1 MLAGEGAAAPTSADA
16 AVSAIARHGIEDDR
30 AFLAVATA
38 KIRGGQAAGAAIAH
52 QVHGAMGFTREYG
65 LQHRTRRLWTWCDEF
80 DPETVW
86 AIFPHIA
93 HQPRHDNPG
102 GDTLNREFQIEL
114 GRRFHRLH
122 EGGTFLMPNAWDTGS
137 ALLLETVGFEALGT
151 TSAGIAYSL
160 GKPDA
165 TGALA
170 IDEALDET
178 ARIAGAVSVPVNMDA
193 ENGYS
198 ESPDAVAE
206 CIRQCIEAGAV
217 GAGIEDYTQDPARP
231 LYDRALAVE
240 RIRAAREAADASGVP
255 FVLTA
260 RAECYLYRVPGA
272 FAESVARSNLYRE
285 AGADCLYTPGVR
297 DRGEVA
303 ALVREIDGPMNFVVG
318 KGMADYTLSELG
330 ELGIRRVSIGGS
342 LMRATFA
349 LAERVAAEMKR
360 EGRFDWAADQ
370 LDAADFDRLFAS
382 RRGR

>member
-1 MLAGEGAAAPTSADA
+1 M
-16 AVSAIARHGIEDDR
+16 
-30 AFLAVATA
+30 
-38 KIRGGQAAGAAIAH
+38 
-52 QVHGAMGFTREYG
+52 
-65 LQHRTRRLWTWCDEF
+65 
-80 DPETVW
+80 
-86 AIFPHIA
+86 
-93 HQPRHDNPG
+93 
-102 GDTLNREFQIEL
+102 NRDFQIEL
-114 GRRFHRLH
+114 GRRFRRLH
-122 EGGTFLMPNAWDTGS
+122 EDGTFLMPNAWDTGS
-137 ALLLETVGFEALGT
+137 ALLLETAGFEALGT

-160 GKPDA
+160 GKADA

-178 ARIAGAVSVPVNMDA
+178 ARIAGAVSVPVNVDA
-193 ENGYS
+193 ENGYGDDP
-198 ESPDAVAE
+198 EAVAE
-206 CIRQCIEAGAV
+206 CIRRCIHAGAV
-217 GAGIEDYTQDPARP
+217 GAGIEDYTQDPAHP
-231 LYDRALAVE
+231 LYERTLAVE

-297 DRGEVA
+297 DRAEVA

-318 KGMADYTLSELG
+318 KGMADYTLGELG

-349 LAERVAAEMKR
+349 LAERAAAQMKR

-370 LDAADFDRLFAS
+370 LGAGDFERLFTN
-382 RRGR
+382 RRG